1 MKNASVLFLI
11 AILPSLLVAHRVN
24 IFTQIERDSVIGQ
37 CYYNDGTPV
46 RHQRVEV
53 FGLSGSKLL
62 ELETD
67 SAGYFRFA
75 PPVRDDLRIVLY
87 AGMGHQSETTIKAD
101 NLPAVKKPNVEK
113 SKDSPK
119 TVEAVAPERSDPDEE
134 SMRRIVEEVVEEKFN
149 ALMELIVKQQRSTSL
164 ITIIGGIGYILGI
177 FGLLSFIRSRKRQ

>member
-1 MKNASVLFLI
+1 MKSISVVLLI

-53 FGLSGSKLL
+53 FRSSGSKVL

-75 PPVRDDLRIVLY
+75 PPVKDDLRIVLY
-87 AGMGHQSETTIKAD
+87 AGMGHQSEATIKASD
-101 NLPAVKKPNVEK
+101 LPDVKKINVEK
-113 SKDSPK
+113 PKVVRKAIEAKDEK
-119 TVEAVAPERSDPDEE
+119 PEVDEE
-134 SMRRIVEEVVEEKFN
+134 SIRRIVEDVVEEKIN
-149 ALMELIVKQQRSTSL
+149 ALRELIVKQQRSTSL
-164 ITIIGGIGYILGI
+164 ITIIGGIGYIVGI
-177 FGLLSFIRSRKRQ
+177 FGMLSFLRSRRRQ